1 MPATPVTAWKNIG
14 VMRGIGIAMVVLNHA
29 SMGAF
34 GVLRASPVQ
43 QPVSSLAVL
52 VELLVKGLTPA
63 CLPVFLFASGYF
75 TGRFSSTWKAASS
88 NAWRI
93 VQGYCL
99 WSIPSFAILVAL
111 GDRVVDRDVV
121 RSFVVGGPW
130 PSYWFLILLVQLS
143 LVAPVIAR
151 GITAWPRAAVAVV
164 IVVQCGATAAGYAAA
179 AGAPVVPNHA
189 VVMHLHFFAGGM
201 IFSSRASSLVPF
213 IIAHRAAIAV
223 IVCVLAGV
231 SCAES
236 VWLGHVL
243 GDGSPASWVYGGERL
258 SLQSFA
264 VAFIAW
270 LVTLPS
276 STMTR
281 WRTSLDWIGLRSL
294 AVLLM
299 MDPCVS
305 WSTRIMW
312 HFEDIM
318 FGSQRSVSLPPEW
331 MMSVGLLP
339 VLFVVGL
346 GVPIATF
353 QLVELGFGK
362 RVRAFLFS

>member
-1 MPATPVTAWKNIG
+1 MSATPVTAWKNIS

-34 GVLRASPVQ
+34 GVLRASPLQ

-63 CLPVFLFASGYF
+63 CLPIFLFASGYV

-88 NAWRI
+88 NAWRV
-93 VQGYCL
+93 VQGYLL

-111 GDRVVDRDVV
+111 GDRVVDRDLVS
-121 RSFVVGGPW
+121 SFVVGGPW

-143 LVAPVIAR
+143 LLAPFIAR
-151 GITAWPRAAVAVV
+151 GVTAWPRAAMAVV
-164 IVVQCGATAAGYAAA
+164 VLLQFGVAAAGYAAA
-179 AGAPVVPNHA
+179 TGESVVPDHA

-201 IFSSRASSLVPF
+201 IFSSRASTLVPF

-223 IVCVLAGV
+223 VAGVLAGA

-236 VWLGHVL
+236 VWLGHVV
-243 GDGSPASWVYGGERL
+243 GDGSSASWVYGGERL
-258 SLQSFA
+258 SLQYFA

-276 STMTR
+276 STTR

-312 HFEDIM
+312 HFEQIM
-318 FGSQRSVSLPPEW
+318 LGSQRSVSLPPEW
-331 MMSVGLLP
+331 MMGVGLLP

-362 RVRAFLFS
+362 RVRAFFFS